1 MSGRERED
9 RGPGSRLL
17 RFFLRF
23 LAASI
28 VLYGLYILAG
38 RYYTYLVAWSARPLL
53 ALAGHEMDVS
63 LAMKITEE
71 ISLNPVVYLS
81 LVIAVTGVGWRE
93 KVRPSVIGVLVL
105 TVFNIVTVFLVFLSA
120 ITGSETLWSGT
131 EFLNLT
137 INFFLPILLWFLLSP
152 KGDLI
157 PRGGVPR
164 A

>member
-1 MSGRERED
+1 MSAED
-9 RGPGSRLL
+9 VEEAGKRGHLL

-28 VLYGLYILAG
+28 VLYGIYMIGG
-38 RYYTYLVAWSARPLL
+38 RYYTYALAWSAKPLL

-63 LAMKITEE
+63 MAIRVTEE
-71 ISLNPVVYLS
+71 ISLNPIVYLS
-81 LVIAVTGVGWRE
+81 LVIAVTGVPWRAR
-93 KVRPSVIGVLVL
+93 VRPAVTGVLVL
-105 TVFNIVTVFLVFLSA
+105 TAFNIVTVFLVFLSA
-120 ITGSETLWSGT
+120 MTGNETLWTGT

-157 PRGGVPR
+157 PRADVPR